1 MEKRDG
7 RFLLAIWQGVESSVY
22 SETDDKIADI
32 EHRPR
37 SLNLKLNTKITTA
50 RLYNLSFSLDSIK
63 SYDNP
68 KAIRSV
74 SLAIPDHVLVVEL
87 TPLTN

>member
-1 MEKRDG
+1 LEKRDG

-50 RLYNLSFSLDSIK
+50 RLYNPSFSPDSIK